1 MSLLQG
7 NEEEFIQ
14 HGQAKYGSTRQASTF
29 HPNKMD
35 QR

>member
-14 HGQAKYGSTRQASTF
+14 HWQARYGSTTQASTF
-29 HPNKMD
+29 HPSKMD